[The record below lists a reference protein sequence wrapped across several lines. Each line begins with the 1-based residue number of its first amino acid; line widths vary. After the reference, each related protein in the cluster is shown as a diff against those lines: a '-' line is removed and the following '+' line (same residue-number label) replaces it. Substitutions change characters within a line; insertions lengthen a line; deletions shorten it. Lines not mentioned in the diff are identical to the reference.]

1 MLNNPIKSYT
11 AKRWIAT
18 ELRNKRRKWKSL
30 EKS

>member
-18 ELRNKRRKWKSL
+18 ELRNKRRKWDLKTL
-30 EKS
+30 